1 MDHPRGWKC
10 IDGVNPWLASLLV
23 LGTGIGCTSDSAQ
36 PSVPTAESSASSST
50 PEEILRRVEEVYFS
64 CRTYRDRG
72 IARSSMDD
80 GDGGVTTDVV
90 TFSTV
95 FERGGR
101 FRIEVEG
108 QHFQESLRYVIASD
122 AATTWARFNQGERR
136 VQNSVESALT
146 GANGAC
152 NGVPCLIS
160 RLLVPEWRLVGTDLR
175 GLEELQRLPDETFRG
190 RRCFVLGGVRKLPP
204 AFASMGTASEK
215 STRVWIEAE
224 SFAVVGVTTEVEFS
238 VPREDGGSSVVRSSD
253 SFEFDPEFDVDIPD
267 AAFEFEGSGNRTG
280 G

>member
-1 MDHPRGWKC
+1 LDHARGRRC
-10 IDGVNPWLASLLV
+10 IAGLNPWLASLLV
-23 LGTGIGCTSDSAQ
+23 LGTGIGCTSDSVQ
-36 PSVPTAESSASSST
+36 PSVPTAESSASPNT
-50 PEEILRRVEEVYFS
+50 AEEILRRVEEVYVS

-72 IARSSMDD
+72 MARSSLED
-80 GDGGVTTDVV
+80 GDGGVTTDEV

-108 QHFQESLRYVIASD
+108 QHFQEPLQYVIASD

-136 VQNSVESALT
+136 VENSLESALT

-152 NGVPCLIS
+152 NGVPCLIT

-175 GLEELQRLPDETFRG
+175 GLEELQRLPDETFRD
-190 RRCFVLGGVRKLPP
+190 RRCFVLGGVRKLPR
-204 AFASMGTASEK
+204 ALASLGTASEE
-215 STRVWIEAE
+215 STRVWIETE

-238 VPREDGGSSVVRSSD
+238 VPREDGGSTVVRSSS

-267 AAFEFEGSGNRTG
+267 AAFEFEGSGDRTG